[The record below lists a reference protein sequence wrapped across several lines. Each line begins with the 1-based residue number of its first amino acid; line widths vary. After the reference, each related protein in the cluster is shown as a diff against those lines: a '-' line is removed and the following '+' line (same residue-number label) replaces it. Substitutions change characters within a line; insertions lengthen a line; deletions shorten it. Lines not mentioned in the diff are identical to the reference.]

1 MPRATTDAS
10 LSIDVRSWHRE
21 GLLRAGQYF
30 TYSLTWM
37 WEPTEAITVLTKA
50 DAVLLMFRSRNFR
63 GEYGSNITQSV
74 PIRWTPCAFGGS
86 RPWFRCEAHSSGRCC
101 GRRVAILYSAGRSF
115 ACRHCHELTYASQA
129 ETPLLRSIRR
139 VRKIRM
145 RLGAGFSFAGPFP
158 TKPPRMHWRTY
169 LRLRA
174 AAGER
179 YPVGDLLLALRRN
192 GRA

>member
-1 MPRATTDAS
+1 MPRATTDACM
-10 LSIDVRSWHRE
+10 SIDVRSWHRE
-21 GLLRAGQYF
+21 GLLRAGQCF

-37 WEPTEAITVLTKA
+37 WEPTEAITVFTKA

-86 RPWFRCEAHSSGRCC
+86 RPWFRCGAHSNGRYCD
-101 GRRVAILYSAGRSF
+101 RRVAILYSMGRSF

-129 ETPLLRSIRR
+129 ETPFLRSIRR

-145 RLGAGFSFAGPFP
+145 RLGAGFNFAEPFP
-158 TKPPRMHWRTY
+158 SKPPRMHRRTY
-169 LRLRA
+169 RRLRA
-174 AAGER
+174 AAGEPYR
-179 YPVGDLLLALRRN
+179 LEDLLAALRHN
-192 GRA
+192 GRS